1 MKIDTLIIKGL
12 FKTFNYE
19 ISLSANRSPL
29 ILTGLNGYGK
39 TTILTII
46 KRLSERDFFY
56 FYRLPFDKI
65 SVLFDNDAK
74 IDILSV

>member
-29 ILTGLNGYGK
+29 ILTGLNG
-39 TTILTII
+39 
-46 KRLSERDFFY
+46 
-56 FYRLPFDKI
+56 
-65 SVLFDNDAK
+65 
-74 IDILSV
+74 